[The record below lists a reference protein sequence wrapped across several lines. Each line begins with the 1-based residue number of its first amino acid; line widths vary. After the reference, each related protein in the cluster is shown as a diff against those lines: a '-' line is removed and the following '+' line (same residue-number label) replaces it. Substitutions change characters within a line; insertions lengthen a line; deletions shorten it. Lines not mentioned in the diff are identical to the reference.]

1 MRYYTYS
8 SYLTGLVWAL
18 LAFVTL
24 WGITLSTIGWAINV
38 IAAVLFLLI
47 GCFFYFRASSFQK
60 FVKTL
65 TLTEP
70 SQKFLQTTLL
80 LDKLFVSVSL
90 LISILF
96 LSGAV
101 VRVFIEKFP
110 VFG

>member
-1 MRYYTYS
+1 MRYYTFS
-8 SYLTGLVWAL
+8 SYLAGLLWAI
-18 LAFVTL
+18 LALVTL
-24 WGITLSTIGWAINV
+24 WGITLSTIGWAINLM
-38 IAAVLFLLI
+38 AAVLFLLI
-47 GCFFYFRASSFQK
+47 GCFFYFRANSLQK

-70 SQKFLQTTLL
+70 SQKFLQTYLL

-96 LSGAV
+96 LTGV
-101 VRVFIEKFP
+101 VIRVFIEKFP